1 MKHFLVHIA
10 GRGAVERLL
19 RLLAGL
25 HQHLLVAILFRLL
38 IRRMPSPADR
48 GGKKRYNVLMI
59 EKDTFYEDVIASLG
73 TSPDVR
79 VHIAHRMLVKA
90 IAAAYLPPELDG
102 NFYVSDDPKIIQAKR
117 DYAAFLTSMWPYLSR
132 LMPIDAVVS
141 ANFGY
146 YAERELAGAMEALGV
161 PFLALHKENLKSPGR
176 MDFFADLYRSRR
188 GPFTGRRILVYN
200 EIERIVQTTAE
211 VIAPDSVTIC
221 GMPRLDRMH
230 SWRQNEANG
239 AANDSG
245 RKQVL
250 FFSFTKKTGL
260 PQIRRKSHSGFANL
274 AEPMDDAVARLSWSR
289 LFRDS
294 HRAVY
299 LLAQER
305 PDVDVVIKTKPRPR
319 DYGPVIAL
327 LGDPATWPDNLRL
340 VSKGDPFKLL
350 VAAHAVSGFNT
361 TGLFEAITA
370 GKPIVV
376 PHFAEALDPAYAP
389 FIVDFEA
396 AASYAA
402 SGEDLTA
409 KLQASLEQPV
419 QGAELSPLT
428 LALLEKWT
436 GNPDGKAS
444 DRVTQAVL
452 SEIDASRDYNS
463 AGG

>member
-1 MKHFLVHIA
+1 MKHFLVHIV
-10 GRGAVERLL
+10 GRGAVERLI

-25 HQHLLVAILFRLL
+25 HQRLLVAIFFRILT
-38 IRRMPSPADR
+38 RRMPSPTDK
-48 GGKKRYNVLMI
+48 GGHKRYNVLMI
-59 EKDTFYEDVIASLG
+59 DKDTFYEDVLASLG
-73 TSPDVR
+73 ASPDVR
-79 VHIAHRMLVKA
+79 VYVANRVVVKS
-90 IAAAYLPPELDG
+90 IAAAFLPPELDD
-102 NFYVSDDPKIIQAKR
+102 NFYVSDDPKTIQAKL
-117 DYAAFLTSMWPYLSR
+117 DYGAFLTSMWPYFSR

-200 EIERIVQTTAE
+200 EFERIVQTTAE
-211 VIAPDSVTIC
+211 IIAPDSVTVC
-221 GMPRLDRMH
+221 GMPRLDRVH

-250 FFSFTKKTGL
+250 FFSFTEKTGL
-260 PQIRRKSHSGFANL
+260 PQIRRKSRSGFANL